1 MARALMPYQFDFDS
15 TNRILR
21 GRLDGCVTDEVLQ
34 EYYRAAARYAA
45 QFDPLRGIT
54 DFSAVTSFE
63 VSAQTVRNLA
73 RSTPVMP
80 DVSRVRVIIAPVDHV
95 FGIARLFQIRGEDTR
110 PHNHVVRTLTE
121 AWAVLGVHDP
131 KFEPLPTT

>member
-1 MARALMPYQFDFDS
+1 MPYQFDFDS

-21 GRLDGCVTDEVLQ
+21 GQLDGCVTDEVLR
-34 EYYRAAARYAA
+34 EYYRAAAGHAA
-45 QFDPLRGIT
+45 KIDPLSGLT

-73 RSTPVMP
+73 RSVPAMP
-80 DVSRVRVIIAPVDHV
+80 DPSRVRVIVAPVDHV
-95 FGIARLFQIRGEDTR
+95 FGISRLFQIEGEKTR
-110 PHNHVVRTLTE
+110 PHNHVVRTVEE

>member
-1 MARALMPYQFDFDS
+1 MPYQFDFDS

-21 GRLDGCVTDEVLQ
+21 GRLDGCVTDEVLK
-34 EYYRAAARYAA
+34 EYYRTAAGYAA
-45 QFDPLRGIT
+45 QIDPLCGIT

-63 VSAQTVRNLA
+63 VSAQTVRKLA

-95 FGIARLFQIRGEDTR
+95 FGISRLFQIEGEKTR
-110 PHNHVVRTLTE
+110 PHNHVVRTVEE